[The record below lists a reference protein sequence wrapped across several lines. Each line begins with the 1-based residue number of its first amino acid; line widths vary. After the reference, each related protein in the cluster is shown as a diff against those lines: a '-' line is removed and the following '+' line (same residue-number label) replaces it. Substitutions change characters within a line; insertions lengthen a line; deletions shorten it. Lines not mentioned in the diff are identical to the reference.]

1 MEFHQGQIMK
11 RMAVEILAIRLL
23 IGFASATVFLPLEA
37 AAGTFGYANI
47 TLQPGLNLIGVP
59 LRIAGGNTISTQFA
73 KQPEGTSQ
81 VPEGTIVYKIVQGN
95 FTTNVFQNGV
105 WDRPDEV
112 IEEGEG
118 IFVRNPASNS
128 VNIAFAGEVREG
140 DLTNSIPQGLAIRS
154 SLFLIGGK
162 ITRDLSLK
170 LSAFDNI
177 YLLVDG
183 VLEVFTYLPNG
194 AWKPNEPTLRQGE
207 AFVVNA
213 SQSTN
218 WITHFKPGY

>member
-1 MEFHQGQIMK
+1 MK
-11 RMAVEILAIRLL
+11 RTRIFGVALAASL
-23 IGFASATVFLPLEA
+23 IGLAELLASRADA
-37 AAGTFGYANI
+37 ATFGYANI

-59 LRIAGGNTISTQFA
+59 LRIAGGNTISTQFT
-73 KQPEGTSQ
+73 KQPEGTGQ
-81 VPEGTIVYKIVQGN
+81 MPEGTIVYKIVQGN
-95 FTTNVFQNGV
+95 FTTNVFHNGV
-105 WDRPDEV
+105 WERPDEV

-128 VNIAFAGEVREG
+128 VNIAFAGQVREG

-154 SLFLIGGK
+154 SLLLFGGK
-162 ITRDLSLK
+162 ITRDLGLN
-170 LSAFDNI
+170 LSPFDNI
-177 YLLVDG
+177 YVLADG

-194 AWKPNEPTLRQGE
+194 SWKPNEPTLRQGE

-218 WITHFKPGY
+218 WISHFNPQ

>member
-1 MEFHQGQIMK
+1 MEFNRGKIMK
-11 RMAVEILAIRLL
+11 RMAVEILTIAFLAGL
-23 IGFASATVFLPLEA
+23 ASASVLLPSRADA
-37 AAGTFGYANI
+37 ASFGYVNV

-95 FTTNVFQNGV
+95 FTTNVLQNGV

-118 IFVRNPASNS
+118 IFVRSPASNS
-128 VNIAFAGEVREG
+128 VNMAFFGEVREG

-154 SLFLIGGK
+154 SLLLFGGR
-162 ITRDLSLK
+162 ITHDLGLK
-170 LSAFDNI
+170 LCAFDNV

-194 AWKPNEPTLRQGE
+194 AWKPSEPTLRQGE

-218 WITHFKPGY
+218 WINHFQPGY